1 LVEESRLGTLE
12 GIVIMFKDL
21 HAFPGCGADTFTS
34 GRVYVR
40 SGCVHCLVGGKR
52 CAELDVVATCGNNVP
67 VRVSVKGVNV
77 DAAANGAHDVQA
89 QGSGSVPVA
98 LPLGVREVE
107 VFAGGS
113 WGRPG
118 SGGGIFFGESVEL
131 LRPSDFLEV
140 RGSDAN
146 CVPLDYGVGGVEFVW
161 VGVPKPM

>member
-1 LVEESRLGTLE
+1 MRSRVVVPMHL
-12 GIVIMFKDL
+12 
-21 HAFPGCGADTFTS
+21 P
-34 GRVYVR
+34 
-40 SGCVHCLVGGKR
+40 VGEYTY
-52 CAELDVVATCGNNVP
+52 AVVASTVWWVGSGVP
-67 VRVSVKGVNV
+67 VGVPVEGVNMDV
-77 DAAANGAHDVQA
+77 AANGAHDVQA

-98 LPLGVREVE
+98 LSLGVREVE

-146 CVPLDYGVGGVEFVW
+146 CVPLDYGVGGVKFVW
-161 VGVPKPM
+161 VGVPKPV